1 MRGGNRDMAMSGE
14 GEVTGMHYHQ
24 PTLDGEE
31 EE

>member
-1 MRGGNRDMAMSGE
+1 MRGGNRDMTMRGE
-14 GEVTGMHYHQ
+14 GVTGMHYHQ